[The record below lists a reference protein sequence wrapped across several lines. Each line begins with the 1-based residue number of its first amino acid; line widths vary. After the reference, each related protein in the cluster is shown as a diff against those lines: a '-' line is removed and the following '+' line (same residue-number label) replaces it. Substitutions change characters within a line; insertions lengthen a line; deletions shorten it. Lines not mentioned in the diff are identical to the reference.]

1 MVITDL
7 TMPGMNGTDLAE
19 ALHQVRP
26 ELPIIMASGF
36 GGLRTA
42 HFARGPGRRTVL
54 QKPFTTEV
62 LARAV
67 HQLLFEAPHANH
79 PEA

>member
-1 MVITDL
+1 
-7 TMPGMNGTDLAE
+7 
-19 ALHQVRP
+19 
-26 ELPIIMASGF
+26 
-36 GGLRTA
+36 
-42 HFARGPGRRTVL
+42 L